1 MLAVNSVVV
10 AEFAVSGRPPIL
22 PISSLLARAILGGKS
37 SQFSSQLQTNVNNK
51 ESSDDTHGFASV
63 LAAIKI
69 VIEIVAFGFDAVLL
83 AIVLVVSL
91 EHDLRAMQ
99 KATRVAV
106 KGTQISRMKE
116 RKLQIVL
123 PWKLTNPR
131 R

>member
-37 SQFSSQLQTNVNNK
+37 SQFSSQLQTNVNK